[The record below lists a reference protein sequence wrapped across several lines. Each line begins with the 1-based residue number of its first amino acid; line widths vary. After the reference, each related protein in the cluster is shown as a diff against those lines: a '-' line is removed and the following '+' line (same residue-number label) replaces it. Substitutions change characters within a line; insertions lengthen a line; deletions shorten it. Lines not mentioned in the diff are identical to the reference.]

1 MDSPGTLTFTHP
13 PKKKHLPKTFLILT
27 PNFPN
32 GKKISHS
39 FERTDHLT
47 HTLSPIPKN
56 YTEKF
61 IILTQKKH
69 FFKQNSFPTRL
80 KKSILQPTKISYN
93 YQKKQFFQ
101 TKNFLYLREKA
112 KTLHFRCVLNM
123 LMLFLIFENIS
134 QSLFIN
140 YF

>member
-47 HTLSPIPKN
+47 HTLSPIQKN
-56 YTEKF
+56 YIEKF

-69 FFKQNSFPTRL
+69 FFKQNNFPTRL

-101 TKNFLYLREKA
+101 TKNFLSLREKV
-112 KTLHFRCVLNM
+112 KVFYFKCVLSTA
-123 LMLFLIFENIS
+123 LLF
-134 QSLFIN
+134 FIC
-140 YF
+140 